1 MRGNVGPGMR
11 LAVISL
17 AAGAVLVGCQVDAAP
32 TAGRVA
38 GLVGGW
44 PAQPLGGD
52 IAPAPGKT
60 VEFHPDGGGS
70 VSKTVSGS
78 DGRYDIT
85 LSPGGYEVQLAGYM
99 PLALLYARDPKTY
112 GQWPHV
118 TVTAGHTTRLDLIY
132 DTGIR

>member
-1 MRGNVGPGMR
+1 MSPVQP
-11 LAVISL
+11 
-17 AAGAVLVGCQVDAAP
+17 VLSCAFDEPPSDGH
-32 TAGRVA
+32 VA

-60 VEFHPDGGGS
+60 VEFHPDAGGRMS
-70 VSKTVSGS
+70 TAVSWN
-78 DGRYDIT
+78 DGRYDIA
-85 LSPGGYEVQLAGYM
+85 LPPGGYEVQLAGYM

-118 TVTAGHTTRLDLIY
+118 IVTAGRTTRLDLIY

>member
-11 LAVISL
+11 WAVIAL
-17 AAGAVLVGCQVDAAP
+17 AAGFLLVGCQIDAPP
-32 TAGRVA
+32 TAGHVV

-52 IAPAPGKT
+52 IAPAPDKT
-60 VEFHPDGGGS
+60 VEFHPNGGGS
-70 VSKTVSGS
+70 VSKTVSGH
-78 DGRYDIT
+78 DGRYDVS
-85 LSPGGYEVQLAGYM
+85 LAPGGYEVQLAGYM
-99 PLALLYARDPKTY
+99 PLALLYARDQKTY

>member
-1 MRGNVGPGMR
+1 MRW
-11 LAVISL
+11 AVISL
-17 AAGAVLVGCQVDAAP
+17 AAGMLLASCQADQAP
-32 TAGRVA
+32 TDGHAT

-52 IAPAPGKT
+52 VAPAPGKT

-85 LSPGGYEVQLAGYM
+85 LSPGGYEVRLAGYVA
-99 PLALLYARDPKTY
+99 LALLYARDPKTY

-118 TVTAGHTTRLDLIY
+118 TVMAGHTTRLDLIY